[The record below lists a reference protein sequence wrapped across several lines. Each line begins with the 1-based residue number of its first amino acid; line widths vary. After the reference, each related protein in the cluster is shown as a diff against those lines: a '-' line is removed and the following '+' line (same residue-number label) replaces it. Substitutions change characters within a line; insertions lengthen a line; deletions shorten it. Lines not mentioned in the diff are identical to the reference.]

1 MFAGYNHT
9 LRHAQT
15 KPSDIYSWA
24 SAMSCLHVVTL
35 CRAFHISEDVFA
47 GYNHTLRGAQTKFLE
62 YISVGKGRDM
72 GFDSI
77 NSFESKV
84 RFPRKATSETGS
96 Q

>member
-1 MFAGYNHT
+1 MG
-9 LRHAQT
+9 
-15 KPSDIYSWA
+15 
-24 SAMSCLHVVTL
+24 SC

-84 RFPRKATSETGS
+84 PLWEQGPEKPHPAPLMRLAPSSCSACNLLLKRQSAAVPSTTR

>member
-1 MFAGYNHT
+1 MACVKADGDAT
-9 LRHAQT
+9 
-15 KPSDIYSWA
+15 
-24 SAMSCLHVVTL
+24 SAA

-47 GYNHTLRGAQTKFLE
+47 GYNHTLRGARTKFVE

-84 RFPRKATSETGS
+84 QMRTG
-96 Q
+96 